1 MIWGFISASG
11 VEDLLKIN
19 EIMNGKKKQKKK
31 KSDFDP
37 PFKTSD
43 WQRLYFLAWW
53 DPKHTDIELNVYL
66 DRKTAESRI

>member
-19 EIMNGKKKQKKK
+19 EIMNEKKTKEK
-31 KSDFDP
+31 KSQILIHQA
-37 PFKTSD
+37 SD

>member
-1 MIWGFISASG
+1 
-11 VEDLLKIN
+11 
-19 EIMNGKKKQKKK
+19 MNGEKKTRKK

>member
-19 EIMNGKKKQKKK
+19 EIMNGEKKEKEKKVRFW
-31 KSDFDP
+31 S
-37 PFKTSD
+37 TIQSI
-43 WQRLYFLAWW
+43 WLATHYFLAWW